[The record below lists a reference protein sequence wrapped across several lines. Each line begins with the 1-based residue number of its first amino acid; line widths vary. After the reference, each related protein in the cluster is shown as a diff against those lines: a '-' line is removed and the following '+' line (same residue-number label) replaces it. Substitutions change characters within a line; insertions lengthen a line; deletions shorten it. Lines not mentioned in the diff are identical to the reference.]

1 MASQGEE
8 RTGDKDEA
16 ASKKDDNAEAALRKD
31 GEDRSIWDNPAA
43 EDAPAEEFEEAKD
56 AGKSAFLVEEGAQW
70 FLNIKDL
77 CQDKVTSPM
86 DLFSIYLHGFMLELG
101 FKGELGDSWKGP
113 VGYVTRYS
121 LSNAGH
127 GSTTAVSLTIT
138 TMGPV
143 VKVHGV
149 HPDLKTAFSTAKL
162 GPKDFTSDR
171 EGGLEMRNLGLFA
184 REFKNQIGVPLLNSA
199 RSHLGLVVSGLEG
212 LPPELLQRILHL
224 LSFASVLRLSSVSRC
239 LHAAAQDETLWR
251 RLFLKSFGKAKT
263 TFKERSSSSDDDGAA
278 CSWKEMFK
286 EEESARRERKRRAE
300 EEERSR
306 RPFDLQ
312 PPPLFPFPDPN
323 NPLQVQPPPQG
334 RFPGILGGDYDRY
347 PGGLPG
353 PGLPLFGGHTLRPQ
367 HFLPRPKFDP
377 PGPGRGG
384 FGGGFGGGGFGGFM

>member
-8 RTGDKDEA
+8 RTGDKNEA
-16 ASKKDDNAEAALRKD
+16 ASKKYDNAEATLSKV
-31 GEDRSIWDNPAA
+31 GEDRSVLDNHAA
-43 EDAPAEEFEEAKD
+43 EEVDEVED

-77 CQDKVTSPM
+77 WQDKLTSPL

-101 FKGELGDSWKGP
+101 FKGDLGSASWKGP

-121 LSNAGH
+121 LFNAS
-127 GSTTAVSLTIT
+127 STTAVSLTIT

-149 HPDLKTAFSTAKL
+149 HPDLKTSFSTSKL
-162 GPKDFTSDR
+162 RPKDFISSDQ
-171 EGGLEMRNLGLFA
+171 LETRNLGLLA

-199 RSHLGLVVSGLEG
+199 RSHLGLVQSGLEG

-224 LSFASVLRLSSVSRC
+224 LPFASVLRLSSVSRS
-239 LHAAAQDETLWR
+239 LNAATQDETLWR

-263 TFKERSSSSDDDGAA
+263 TFKERSCSSEEDGVA
-278 CSWKEMFK
+278 STWKQMFR
-286 EEESARRERKRRAE
+286 EEESARRERARRE
-300 EEERSR
+300 EEMRGR
-306 RPFDLQ
+306 RPFDLH

-323 NPLQVQPPPQG
+323 NPLGVQPPPQG
-334 RFPGILGGDYDRY
+334 GFPGILGGDYDRY

-367 HFLPRPKFDP
+367 HFLPRPRFDP

-384 FGGGFGGGGFGGFM
+384 FGGGFGGGSFGGGGFGFM